1 MPASTPKPRTSL
13 LRARSLSRRVRLN
26 EQLDSA
32 LRGHHELMKQL
43 FYAER
48 VVTDW
53 RKANFMQEPPPQSKK
68 EATTGPPPAP
78 TAAPPRPPPPATG

>member
-1 MPASTPKPRTSL
+1 MPGSTRKPRTSL
-13 LRARSLSRRVRLN
+13 LKARLLSRRVRLN
-26 EQLDSA
+26 EKLDGV

-53 RKANFMQEPPPQSKK
+53 RKANFMQEPPTPQKK
-68 EATTGPPPAP
+68 EAAAAPPPAP
-78 TAAPPRPPPPATG
+78 AAAEARPPAAG